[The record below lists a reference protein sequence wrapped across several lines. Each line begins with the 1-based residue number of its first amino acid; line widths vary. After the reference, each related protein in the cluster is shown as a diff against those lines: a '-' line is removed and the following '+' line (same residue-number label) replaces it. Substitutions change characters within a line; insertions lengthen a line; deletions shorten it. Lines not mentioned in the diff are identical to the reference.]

1 MSNILLTVPQ
11 VAERLKL
18 SRAKVYGLLDSGKLK
33 SVKIDRSRRITNDQ
47 LDSFISG
54 LENGDN

>member
-54 LENGDN
+54 LENCDN